1 MQHCNFFLLCSF
13 IYCLRA
19 VEAEKSNNDG
29 TPKSDMRPGRVS
41 LSDIFHRSDVN
52 SDASQ
57 DGPRSEREDS
67 DFEEEMELDFETSIS
82 GDEERDS
89 ESGIL
94 RGCLNLRFHR
104 RSDSTKDKLSTNGSS
119 GLPSSSSQS
128 ESAYRV

>member
-1 MQHCNFFLLCSF
+1 
-13 IYCLRA
+13 
-19 VEAEKSNNDG
+19 
-29 TPKSDMRPGRVS
+29 MRPGRVRS

-82 GDEERDS
+82 GDEERDI

-94 RGCLNLRFHR
+94 RGCLNLRLHR
-104 RSDSTKDKLSTNGSS
+104 RSDSAKEKDKSSTNGSC
-119 GLPSSSSQS
+119 GLPSPSQS
-128 ESAYRV
+128 ESAYQVMISFVVELIA